1 MSKWFASAQEISESE
16 SEDSSDEEKKTS
28 AQQASKAAPVKPTGG
43 AASQARNKFIQK
55 FGDSSES
62 EEETRVV
69 KTGQHKKRE
78 HLN

>member
-16 SEDSSDEEKKTS
+16 SSDSSDEEKKPTI
-28 AQQASKAAPVKPTGG
+28 QQVSKAAPVKSTGG

-69 KTGQHKKRE
+69 KTG
-78 HLN
+78 